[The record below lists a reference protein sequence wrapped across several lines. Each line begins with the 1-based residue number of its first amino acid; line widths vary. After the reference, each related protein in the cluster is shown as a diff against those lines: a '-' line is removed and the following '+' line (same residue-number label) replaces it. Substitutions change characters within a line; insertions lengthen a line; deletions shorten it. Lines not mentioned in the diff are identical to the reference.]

1 MEFQQFA
8 SISSLVVYVFNLFIL
23 QTQSFIGLLRS
34 LYFIPT
40 SNLIFLRVFENKF
53 SMSHNFYSPSPVILF
68 YYLIDCVCLSYD
80 INVTILL
87 SDKVTLV
94 KACFT
99 ILLILQIPSITL
111 RLTKSR

>member
-8 SISSLVVYVFNLFIL
+8 SISSLVVNVFNLFIL

-34 LYFIPT
+34 FYFIPT
-40 SNLIFLRVFENKF
+40 SNLIFLRVFENNF
-53 SMSHNFYSPSPVILF
+53 SMSHIFYSPSPVILF